1 MLQRLK
7 KFYTPEEYLALEAS
21 AAYKSEYF
29 QGEIFALAGGSRNHS
44 LIAANIIA
52 ALNQALVD
60 KPCEVYT
67 SDMRLL
73 VEANGLYTYPDV
85 MVVCGKPQFLKGRN
99 DTVINPILIVEVL
112 SPSTHAYDRVKK
124 FSMYREIDSLRGYLL
139 VDSEQVHVTYLERA
153 SRRGR
158 WFIEMLD
165 RAEAVVNLK
174 AIDCELALSRMYSK
188 VEFEQ
193 SATP

>member
-29 QGEIFALAGGSRNHS
+29 QGEIFAMAGGSSNHN
-44 LIAANIIA
+44 LIAVNIA
-52 ALNQALVD
+52 SALNVGLDQA
-60 KPCEVYT
+60 PCRVYG

-165 RAEAVVNLK
+165 RAEAVVNMK

>member
-1 MLQRLK
+1 MDQRVK
-7 KFYTPEEYLALEAS
+7 KFYTPEEYLALEES

-29 QGEIFALAGGSRNHS
+29 RGEIFAMSGGSRNHS
-44 LIAANIIA
+44 IIAANIIT

-85 MVVCGKPQFLKGRN
+85 MVVCGKPQLVKGRN
-99 DTVINPILIVEVL
+99 DTVTNPLLIVEVL
-112 SPSTHAYDRVKK
+112 SPSTREYDRVRK
-124 FSMYREIDSLRGYLL
+124 FGLYREIESLRAYML

-153 SRRGR
+153 ARRSR
-158 WFIEMLD
+158 WTIEMLD
-165 RAEAVVNLK
+165 ILEAMVRLGPLS
-174 AIDCELALSRMYSK
+174 CEIALQRMYSK
-188 VEFEQ
+188 VEFE
-193 SATP
+193 PVVMP

>member
-1 MLQRLK
+1 MFQRLK
-7 KFYTPEEYLALEAS
+7 KFYTPEEYLALEVS

-29 QGEIFALAGGSRNHS
+29 QGEIFAMAGGSRNHS
-44 LIAANIIA
+44 LITANIIA
-52 ALNQALVD
+52 ALNQGLVD
-60 KPCEVYT
+60 KPCEVHT

-99 DTVINPILIVEVL
+99 DTLINPILIVEVL

-165 RAEAVVNLK
+165 RVEAVVNLK

-193 SATP
+193 RATP